1 MSQAVGP
8 MLFVT
13 WDPVGA
19 TPTGLQAARDHVAAG
34 GRAVVLGHR
43 SQRPKVEAAGVEFRA
58 FRLVR
63 RLRAGVPCSEWTA
76 SGLRR
81 DLAEALTRLRPSM
94 VVLDEELLG
103 EAGIGLGWLAT
114 PRGVP
119 NAAPTPTRRAAAA
132 ASA

>member
-1 MSQAVGP
+1 MSQGS

-13 WDPVGA
+13 WDPIGA

-43 SQRPKVEAAGVEFRA
+43 SQRPTVEAAGVEFRS

-76 SGLRR
+76 TGLRR
-81 DLAEALTRLRPSM
+81 DLAEALVALRPRM
-94 VVLDEELLG
+94 VVLDEELLA

-114 PRGVP
+114 PRGEDP
-119 NAAPTPTRRAAAA
+119 QAATPMGRQPAA